1 MMKITKFK
9 EELRQLNLDKLH
21 EKLDGIRKELF
32 GVRLN
37 SATAHIK
44 DYSQFK
50 VLRKQIA
57 RILTTIRLKEEQ
69 ES

>member
-1 MMKITKFK
+1 MKITKLK
-9 EELRQLNLDKLH
+9 EELRHLNFDQLH
-21 EKLDGIRKELF
+21 EKLNGVRKELF

-44 DYSQFK
+44 DYSQFR

-57 RILTTIRLKEEQ
+57 RILTTIRLKQEQ

>member
-9 EELRQLNLDKLH
+9 EEILQLNLDKLH
-21 EKLDGIRKELF
+21 EKLDGLRKELF

-57 RILTTIRLKEEQ
+57 RILTTIRLKEE
-69 ES
+69 